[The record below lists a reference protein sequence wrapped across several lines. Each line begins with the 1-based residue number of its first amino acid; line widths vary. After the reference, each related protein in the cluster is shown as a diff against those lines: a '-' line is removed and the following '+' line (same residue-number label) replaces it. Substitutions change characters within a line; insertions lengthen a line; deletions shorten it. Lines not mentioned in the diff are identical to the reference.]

1 VAPKATDE
9 TAEIDVDTVIFAIG
23 DVHDATLGI
32 PTGATGYVTR
42 HSPDPKQTSYEVFD
56 PQKGQILD
64 GNYVVGWASRASE
77 GVVGIARH
85 DAEFGAE
92 QVLEYLKCVPETD
105 SRSPGQ
111 IRQYRAT
118 PDCCSNAIKVR

>member
-1 VAPKATDE
+1 MAPKATDE

-23 DVHDATLGI
+23 DVHVATLGI

-77 GVVGIARH
+77 GLVGIARH
-85 DAEFGAE
+85 DVQVRDSPIQVPFRTGFYYATWRFGIKQRSSE
-92 QVLEYLKCVPETD
+92 QP
-105 SRSPGQ
+105 SPVSGL
-111 IRQYRAT
+111 
-118 PDCCSNAIKVR
+118 

>member
-77 GVVGIARH
+77 GLVGIARH
-85 DAEFGAE
+85 DVQVRDSPIQVPFRTGFYYATWRFGIKQRSSE
-92 QVLEYLKCVPETD
+92 QP
-105 SRSPGQ
+105 SPVSGL
-111 IRQYRAT
+111 
-118 PDCCSNAIKVR
+118 

>member
-23 DVHDATLGI
+23 DVHVATLGI

-77 GVVGIARH
+77 GLVGIARH
-85 DAEFGAE
+85 DVQVRDSPIQVPFRTGFYYATWRFGIKQRSSE
-92 QVLEYLKCVPETD
+92 QP
-105 SRSPGQ
+105 SPVSGL
-111 IRQYRAT
+111 
-118 PDCCSNAIKVR
+118 